1 MKSIFYLFTLMLCA
15 LNLQAQNGT
24 LTGTIQNNQNQP
36 LENVNVLLKSTTKGA
51 KTNSEGQFTL
61 NNIENGN
68 HIVLISH
75 IGFVSKEIAINL
87 VNSNELG
94 IVILQENNQSLEEI
108 VLNGKVNKYRREE
121 STVVSKM
128 PLKDIEN
135 PQVYNAIPAELLKE
149 QVVTNF
155 NDALKNATG
164 VTRLWESTGRNGDG
178 AEYYSMR
185 GFAVQPTMTNG
196 LPSLTNTTID
206 PINVDN
212 IEVIKGP
219 SGTLF
224 GSSVISYGG
233 LINVITKKPY
243 ERFGGEI
250 SYINGTYGSNRVTA
264 DINLPLN
271 DKAALRV
278 NSAYTTEESFQDAGF
293 SNAFFIAPSLK
304 YEVSDK
310 LTFLVNTEFYKNTS
324 AKQSMIFLSRYA
336 PLSFD
341 NMSLFEQNYKRSFTS
356 NDLTMTNS
364 SFNMQMQALYKLS
377 ENWTSQTVLSKSST
391 KTNGY
396 YQYLWDSANGDEFTR
411 FISKAD
417 GTFYTTDIQQNF
429 IGDFKIGKMR
439 NRLVAGLDY
448 YNSRLINGGA
458 GWVSYGTVSL
468 VNGTDTNGVD
478 LDGNPLQTVLT
489 KPGVDRAL
497 AESFGGNTE
506 ANQEVI
512 SAYVSDVLNI
522 TDKLSV
528 MASLRLDYFDGK
540 TSQWDAEETK
550 GQVAVSPKF
559 GAVYQLIENK
569 VSVFGN
575 YMNGFQNVAP
585 VTVADL
591 DGSNPRT
598 KEFDPE
604 QANQYEFGLKTSL
617 YKDVISA
624 SVSYYNIQVKDRV
637 MTDPNNMNNSI
648 QGGEVESK
656 GVEISLVANP
666 VKGLNIITGFSKNKA
681 EVTKETPGDG
691 YLGLRPEEAGPETLV
706 NFWANYLFTEGQL
719 KGFGIGFGGNYASEY
734 KTLNRANI
742 GTFELPSYTVLNSAL
757 SYESPK
763 FLVSLK
769 LNNLLNEKYYSGWST
784 VTPQRLRSI
793 NAGITYKF

>member
-1 MKSIFYLFTLMLCA
+1 MNKIVLSTLLLSSLLSFSQEKA
-15 LNLQAQNGT
+15 DSTKVLKEVTVEGT
-24 LTGTIQNNQNQP
+24 R
-36 LENVNVLLKSTTKGA
+36 ENKYKKESSTT
-51 KTNSEGQFTL
+51 
-61 NNIENGN
+61 
-68 HIVLISH
+68 
-75 IGFVSKEIAINL
+75 
-87 VNSNELG
+87 
-94 IVILQENNQSLEEI
+94 
-108 VLNGKVNKYRREE
+108 
-121 STVVSKM
+121 VSKM

-135 PQVYNAIPAELLKE
+135 PQVYNSIPANLLKE

-185 GFAVQPTMTNG
+185 GFSVQPTMTNG
-196 LPSLTNTTID
+196 LPSLTNTTVD
-206 PINVDN
+206 PINIDN

-233 LINVITKKPY
+233 LINVVTKKPHQM
-243 ERFGGEI
+243 FGGEI
-250 SYINGTYGSNRVTA
+250 SYNNGTYGSNRVTA
-264 DINLPLN
+264 DVNLPLN
-271 DKAALRV
+271 EKAAVRI

-293 SNAFFIAPSLK
+293 SNAFFLAPSLK

-324 AKQSMIFLSRYA
+324 AKSSMIFLSRYA

-341 NMSLFEQNYKRSFTS
+341 SMELFDRNYKRSFTS
-356 NDLTMTNS
+356 NDLTMNNN

-377 ENWTSQTVLSKSST
+377 NYWTSQTVLSKSST

-411 FISKAD
+411 YISKAD

-429 IGDFKIGKMR
+429 IGDFKIGNMR

-448 YNSRLINGGA
+448 YNSRLINGGS
-458 GWVSYGTVSL
+458 GWVANGTVSL
-468 VNGTDTNGVD
+468 VNGTDTGI
-478 LDGNPLQTVLT
+478 LT
-489 KPGVDRAL
+489 QAGTDAL
-497 AESFGGNTE
+497 LTGSFAGNTE
-506 ANQEVI
+506 ANQEI
-512 SAYVSDVLNI
+512 MSAYVSDVLNV
-522 TDKLSV
+522 TNKLSV

-540 TSQWDAEETK
+540 TSQYDGVETE
-550 GQVAVSPKF
+550 GQVALSPKF
-559 GAVYQLIENK
+559 GAVYQIVENK

-585 VTVADL
+585 TTVADL

-598 KEFDPE
+598 KKFDPE
-604 QANQYEFGLKTSL
+604 QANQFEVGLKTSL
-617 YKDVISA
+617 YKDIISA
-624 SVSYYNIQVKDRV
+624 SVSYYDIRVKDRV
-637 MTDPNNMNNSI
+637 ITDPNNINNSI

-656 GVEISLVANP
+656 GVEVSIVANP
-666 VKGLNIITGFSKNKA
+666 IKGLNFIAGFSHNDA
-681 EVTKETPGDG
+681 EVTKESPGDG

-706 NFWANYLFTEGQL
+706 NFWANYTVTNGQL

-734 KTLNRANI
+734 KTLNRANT
-742 GTFELPSYTVLNSAL
+742 GTFALPDYTVLNSAL
-757 SYESPK
+757 SYDNDK
-763 FLVSLK
+763 FNVSLK
-769 LNNLLNEKYYSGWST
+769 LNNMLNEKYYSGWST

-793 NAGITYKF
+793 TAGVTYKF